1 MLVAQGCSPYFG
13 GPPPGE
19 EGCLGAL
26 AVYLIQLFDVDLVSV

>member
-26 AVYLIQLFDVDLVSV
+26 AVYLSSCLMLTS